1 MFFRSFLECVPFRCV
16 LVCGGWRRGF
26 GGILPLTPRRF
37 FASLKFMSSSDL
49 ALSELGFE
57 YPENLVA
64 TERALFSR
72 IMYFDESL
80 GPVEINRGELL
91 SYLKPGDLWVVNETK
106 VLRRRVF
113 TLEGLEILFI
123 KPLNPDR
130 TQWEVLCPSSRWA
143 EGTFQTCAIVT
154 GDSSGERLMKFEII
168 KRGRPQ
174 TVTTSEPF
182 TEELF
187 DAMAELPLPP
197 YIQKARGQRHT
208 RWADETQYQ
217 SVWAKEPGSLAAP
230 TASFHFDKEFEDAV
244 RSKGVDVVP
253 ITLHVGL
260 GTFLPVT
267 VEKLSQHVMHPEVV
281 SVPVATIEALAKV
294 RTSGGRVF
302 AVGTTVARALES
314 IGRGFF
320 QEQPDGALK
329 GETTLMITPGH
340 EWRMVDVLLTNF
352 HQPQST
358 LLALVAAFSSL
369 ENVKM
374 AYRWAIDREFRL
386 FSYGDLTIW
395 SKQSLLP
402 EVAVAD
408 EALEARDETD
418 WGLRRRNSD

>member
-1 MFFRSFLECVPFRCV
+1 M
-16 LVCGGWRRGF
+16 
-26 GGILPLTPRRF
+26 
-37 FASLKFMSSSDL
+37 ASTDL
-49 ALSELGFE
+49 ALSQLNFE

-80 GPVEINRGELL
+80 GPMEINRGELL
-91 SYLKPGDLWVVNETK
+91 SYLRPGDLWVVNETK

-123 KPLNPDR
+123 KSLNPDR
-130 TQWEVLCPSSRWA
+130 TKWEVLCPSSRWA
-143 EGTFQTCAIVT
+143 EGTQQSATIMT
-154 GDSSGERLMKFEII
+154 GDSSGDRLMKFDIV

-174 TVTTSEPF
+174 EIICSEPF

-187 DAMAELPLPP
+187 DVMAELPLPP

-217 SVWAKEPGSLAAP
+217 SVWAKDPGSLAAP
-230 TASFHFDKEFEDAV
+230 TASFHFDKEFEEAV
-244 RSKGVDVVP
+244 RTIGVDVVP
-253 ITLHVGL
+253 VTLHVGL

-267 VEKLSQHVMHPEVV
+267 VEHLSQHVMHPEFVI
-281 SVPVATIEALAKV
+281 VPRATIEALAKA
-294 RTSGGRVF
+294 RASGARIF
-302 AVGTTVARALES
+302 AIGTTVARSLES
-314 IGRGFF
+314 IGRGYFK
-320 QEQPDGALK
+320 EQVNGALE
-329 GETTLMITPGH
+329 GETTLMIAPGH

-369 ENVKM
+369 ENVM
-374 AYRWAIDREFRL
+374 TAYRWAIDREFRL
-386 FSYGDLTIW
+386 FSYGDLNIW

-402 EVAVAD
+402 EVKSDAAA
-408 EALEARDETD
+408 EGLSETD
-418 WGLRRRNSD
+418 PADLSGAGLRRRGTDSKADN

>member
-1 MFFRSFLECVPFRCV
+1 
-16 LVCGGWRRGF
+16 
-26 GGILPLTPRRF
+26 
-37 FASLKFMSSSDL
+37 MSSTDL
-49 ALSELGFE
+49 ALSQLNFD

-64 TERALFSR
+64 QERALFSR
-72 IMYFDESL
+72 ILYFDESL
-80 GPVEINRGELL
+80 GPIEINRGDLL

-113 TLEGLEILFI
+113 TIEGLEILFI
-123 KPLNPDR
+123 KALNADR
-130 TQWEVLCPSSRWA
+130 TKWEVLCPSSRWA
-143 EGTFQTCAIVT
+143 EGTSQTASIIT
-154 GDSSGERLMKFEII
+154 GDSSGDRLMKFDIV

-174 TVTTSEPF
+174 EITCSEPF

-217 SVWAKEPGSLAAP
+217 SLWAKEPGSLAAP
-230 TASFHFDKEFEDAV
+230 TASFHFDKEFEEAV
-244 RSKGVDVVP
+244 RAKGVDVVP

-267 VEKLSQHVMHPEVV
+267 VDHLSQHVMHPEFV
-281 SVPVATIEALAKV
+281 SVPQATIEALAKA
-294 RTSGGRVF
+294 RANAKTGGARVF
-302 AVGTTVARALES
+302 AIGTTVARSLES
-314 IGRGFF
+314 IGRGYFK
-320 QEQPDGALK
+320 EQPDGSLA
-329 GETTLMITPGH
+329 GETTLMIAPGH

-369 ENVKM
+369 ENVM
-374 AYRWAIDREFRL
+374 TAYRWAIDREFRL
-386 FSYGDLTIW
+386 FSYGDLSIW

-402 EVAVAD
+402 EVKSDDSKDDESGDSGQAGGPAD
-408 EALEARDETD
+408 ALADASP
-418 WGLRRRNSD
+418 RRRDTDR

>member
-1 MFFRSFLECVPFRCV
+1 
-16 LVCGGWRRGF
+16 
-26 GGILPLTPRRF
+26 
-37 FASLKFMSSSDL
+37 MSSTDL
-49 ALSELGFE
+49 ALSQLNFE

-91 SYLKPGDLWVVNETK
+91 SCLRPGDLWVVNETK

-123 KPLNPDR
+123 KSLNPER
-130 TQWEVLCPSSRWA
+130 TKWEVLCPSSRWP
-143 EGTFQTCAIVT
+143 EGSSQTSTIVT
-154 GDSSGERLMKFEII
+154 GDSAGDRLMKFDMV

-174 TVTTSEPF
+174 EIICSEPF

-230 TASFHFDKEFEDAV
+230 TASFHFDKEFEEAV
-244 RSKGVDVVP
+244 RSKGVDIVP

-267 VEKLSQHVMHPEVV
+267 AEHLSQHVMHPEFV
-281 SVPVATIEALAKV
+281 SIPRATIESLAKA
-294 RTSGGRVF
+294 RASGARIF
-302 AVGTTVARALES
+302 AIGTTVARSLES
-314 IGRGFF
+314 IGRGYFK
-320 QEQPDGALK
+320 EQHNGALE
-329 GETTLMITPGH
+329 GETTLMIAPGH

-369 ENVKM
+369 ENVM
-374 AYRWAIDREFRL
+374 TAYRWAIDREFRL
-386 FSYGDLTIW
+386 FSYGDLSIW

-402 EVAVAD
+402 EAKND
-408 EALEARDETD
+408 ESVEPSES
-418 WGLRRRNSD
+418 GLRRRGTDSKSES

>member
-1 MFFRSFLECVPFRCV
+1 MWWLAPRFWWDSSPDSAAFFSYFK
-16 LVCGGWRRGF
+16 
-26 GGILPLTPRRF
+26 T
-37 FASLKFMSSSDL
+37 MSSTDL
-49 ALSELGFE
+49 ALSALNFE

-64 TERALFSR
+64 QERALFSR

-91 SYLKPGDLWVVNETK
+91 SYLRPGDLWVVNETK

-123 KPLNPDR
+123 KSLNSDR
-130 TQWEVLCPSSRWA
+130 TKWEVLCPSSRWS
-143 EGTFQTCAIVT
+143 EGASQTASIIT
-154 GDSSGERLMKFEII
+154 GDSSGDRLMKFEIV

-174 TVTTSEPF
+174 EIICSEPF

-217 SVWAKEPGSLAAP
+217 SLWAKEPGSLAAP
-230 TASFHFDKEFEDAV
+230 TASFHFDQEFVEAV
-244 RSKGVDVVP
+244 RAKGVEVVP

-267 VEKLSQHVMHPEVV
+267 VENLSQHVMHPEFV
-281 SVPVATIEALAKV
+281 SIPSATIEALAKA
-294 RTSGGRVF
+294 RASGARIF
-302 AVGTTVARALES
+302 AIGTTVARSLES

-320 QEQPDGALK
+320 KEQLNGALE
-329 GETTLMITPGH
+329 GETTLMISPGH

-369 ENVKM
+369 ENVM
-374 AYRWAIDREFRL
+374 TAYRWAIDREFRL
-386 FSYGDLTIW
+386 FSYGDLSIW
-395 SKQSLLP
+395 SKQSLLA
-402 EVAVAD
+402 EVKSDTSAEVLTEIDA
-408 EALEARDETD
+408 TD
-418 WGLRRRNSD
+418 QSESGLRRRGTDN

>member
-1 MFFRSFLECVPFRCV
+1 
-16 LVCGGWRRGF
+16 
-26 GGILPLTPRRF
+26 
-37 FASLKFMSSSDL
+37 MSSTDL
-49 ALSELGFE
+49 ALSQLNFE
-57 YPENLVA
+57 YPESLVA

-72 IMYFDESL
+72 ILYFDESL
-80 GPVEINRGELL
+80 GPIEINRGDLL
-91 SYLKPGDLWVVNETK
+91 SYLRPGDLWVVNETK

-113 TLEGLEILFI
+113 TIEGLEILFI
-123 KPLNPDR
+123 QSLNADR
-130 TQWEVLCPSSRWA
+130 TKWEVLCPSSRWA
-143 EGTFQTCAIVT
+143 EGTQQTASIIT
-154 GDSSGERLMKFEII
+154 GDSSGDRLMRFDIV

-174 TVTTSEPF
+174 EITCSEPF

-230 TASFHFDKEFEDAV
+230 TASFHFDKEFEEAV
-244 RSKGVDVVP
+244 RAKGVDVVP

-267 VEKLSQHVMHPEVV
+267 VERLSQHVMHPEFV
-281 SVPVATIEALAKV
+281 SVPQATIEALAKA
-294 RTSGGRVF
+294 RANAARVF
-302 AVGTTVARALES
+302 AIGTTVARSLES
-314 IGRGFF
+314 IGRGYFK
-320 QEQPDGALK
+320 EQPDGSLA
-329 GETTLMITPGH
+329 GETTLMISPGH

-369 ENVKM
+369 DNVM
-374 AYRWAIDREFRL
+374 TAYRWAIDREFRL
-386 FSYGDLTIW
+386 FSYGDLSIW

-402 EVAVAD
+402 EVKSDDPNVDQKPDGAP
-408 EALEARDETD
+408 EPTPGRRETD
-418 WGLRRRNSD
+418 R